1 MYQQTP
7 ILSTMTKKIEE
18 QKVEEQKRFIS
29 ELPVDEQKRIERVF
43 RICDE
48 SEKRTQELFREFLNS

>member
-1 MYQQTP
+1 
-7 ILSTMTKKIEE
+7 MTKKIEE